1 MKLIVKDL
9 ERLSKITLL
18 KGLNLKVDLEEKI
31 FKNNKEKE
39 KKREVNVTNGREK

>member
-18 KGLNLKVDLEEKI
+18 KELNSKVDLEEKI

-39 KKREVNVTNGREK
+39 KEKLKI

>member
-9 ERLSKITLL
+9 ERLSKIILL
-18 KGLNLKVDLEEKI
+18 KGLNSKVDLEEKI

-39 KKREVNVTNGREK
+39 KEKLKI

>member
-18 KGLNLKVDLEEKI
+18 KGLNSKVDLEEKI

-39 KKREVNVTNGREK
+39 KEKLKI